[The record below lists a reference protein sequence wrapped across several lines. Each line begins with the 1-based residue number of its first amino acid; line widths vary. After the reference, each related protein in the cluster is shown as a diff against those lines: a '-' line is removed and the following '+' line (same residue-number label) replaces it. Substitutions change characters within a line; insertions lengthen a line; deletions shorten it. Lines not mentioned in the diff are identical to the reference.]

1 MDTWLQWIT
10 VIFGAGGVGYLLI
23 DRFARTREQKGS
35 DSADMESKISD
46 AFDKTLQT
54 TMRYSQEVIDKMKQ
68 DDERNE
74 RRYKE
79 LEVRYAKLE
88 TRFDEKEADRE
99 YLKEIVSRSVECK
112 FLKEGHNN
120 ECPVL
125 RGNQK
130 RLAAKCKSCSD
141 KVEEKRK
148 ANQ

>member
-10 VIFGAGGVGYLLI
+10 VIFGAGGVGYLII
-23 DRFARTREQKGS
+23 DRFARTRVQKGS
-35 DSADMESKISD
+35 DSEDMVSKISD

-88 TRFDEKEADRE
+88 TRFDEKEAERE
-99 YLKEIVSRSVECK
+99 
-112 FLKEGHNN
+112 
-120 ECPVL
+120 
-125 RGNQK
+125 
-130 RLAAKCKSCSD
+130 
-141 KVEEKRK
+141 
-148 ANQ
+148 